1 MAIKQLVI
9 FSLDDQEYGVDMT
22 NVNSIFR
29 LSKFK
34 IQPLPNL
41 PYGIEGII
49 NLRGKVSY
57 IFDLR
62 KKFFRE
68 LKEYSK
74 DSELIMLYTLEA
86 ITGCIVDEVT
96 DIVKINEE
104 DIQHVSTFVPDSN
117 GYTKGIAQIDKR
129 MVILIDPDK
138 LLAS

>member
-104 DIQHVSTFVPDSN
+104 DIQHVSTFVPDNN